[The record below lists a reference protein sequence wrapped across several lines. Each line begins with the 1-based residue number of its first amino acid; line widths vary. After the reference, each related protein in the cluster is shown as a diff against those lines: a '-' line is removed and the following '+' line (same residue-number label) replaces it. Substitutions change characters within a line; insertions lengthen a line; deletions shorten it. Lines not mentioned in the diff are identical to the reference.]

1 MEKLYGFEVRHAT
14 AAEIPAIMTI
24 TREAFAKY
32 CELANIDPAKIA
44 ATSETTE
51 NVAQDIATSEVY
63 VAFID
68 DVPVGSVRVK
78 ILDNNHA
85 QLHRFG
91 VRQEYQNN
99 GIGKILMNV
108 VDNSM
113 RQKKI
118 SMLELYTAAKFRP
131 LVRFY
136 YGRGFYIE
144 EVSNERG
151 YLRAKLVKEYTY
163 GD

>member
-14 AAEIPAIMTI
+14 EAEIPAIMKI
-24 TREAFAKY
+24 TQEAFANY
-32 CELANIDPAKIA
+32 CALAGIDTAKIA
-44 ATSETTE
+44 ATSETE
-51 NVAQDIATSEVY
+51 EDVARDIATKEVY

-68 DVPVGSVRVK
+68 DVPVGSVRVE
-78 ILDNNHA
+78 ILDDNRA
-85 QLHRFG
+85 RLSRFG
-91 VRQEYQNN
+91 IRTDHQNH

-113 RQKKI
+113 RQKGIKV
-118 SMLELYTAAKFRP
+118 LELYTAAKFQL

-144 EVSNERG
+144 EVSNDRG
-151 YLRAKLVKEYTY
+151 YLRAKLIKEY
-163 GD
+163 